1 MPLKDTFAQEV
12 TQEEDQIN
20 LARAAL
26 LISTYLNQTF
36 DARRYL
42 ALLDDMAES
51 ARPAVL
57 AAPDDREIIEALNH
71 YLFEELKF
79 QGNVQDYYNPV
90 NSFLN
95 QVLDS
100 KRGIP
105 ISLSAVYMETGW
117 RLKLPLWGVGLPWH
131 FVVGYGPP
139 ASPIY
144 IDVFNQGKILSE
156 QDCLSLARVPSA
168 RYSSFK
174 QQFLKPVAKTAI
186 LYRMLLN
193 LKHIYIRLEDWDA
206 AYKTVDLMLVVRP
219 DMSHEY
225 RDRGLLAYRL
235 KRLQEAM
242 FDLKHYL
249 FLVPNSPDE
258 AQLKQQIETIEQELL
273 RLN

>member
-144 IDVFNQGKILSE
+144 IDVFNQGKILS
-156 QDCLSLARVPSA
+156 
-168 RYSSFK
+168 
-174 QQFLKPVAKTAI
+174 
-186 LYRMLLN
+186 
-193 LKHIYIRLEDWDA
+193 
-206 AYKTVDLMLVVRP
+206 DLMLVVRP